1 MLKFL
6 YLRLKS
12 FKKNSVHNKR
22 TLANQLFYMQ
32 KKLKLWD
39 ATMLVM
45 GSMIGSGIFIVSSDM
60 MRNLGSGYWLIA
72 VWVITG
78 IMTVAAAISY
88 GELSAM
94 FPKAGGQYTYITEI
108 FGKMTGFLYGWGL
121 FAVIQTGTIA
131 AVAMAFGKFTAY
143 LIPALNNSDPIFQSG
158 TFRITWV
165 QILAIVI
172 ILLLTFINTRGVKN
186 GKLLQNV
193 FTTSKILA
201 LLGIIFFGFLLI
213 RDSQWTQNMSFGWSG
228 FQNFGREVGND
239 LLSTGWQP
247 ISGVTLLGGIAA
259 AMVGS
264 VFSSVAWENVTFVSG
279 EIENPKKN
287 VVKSM
292 VLGTCV
298 VMVLYLL
305 VNFVYLNALG
315 RDEIAFAD
323 KNRPAVAASEVIFGN
338 LGTVIMAILVMVS
351 TFGCINGLVL
361 AGARVFQTMA
371 KDGLFFRAA
380 TENNRFDVPAK
391 SLWMQGIWASALAL
405 SGQYGDLLDMISF
418 VIVLFYMITV
428 FGVIYLRIK
437 RPDLERPY
445 KTWLYPVTPILYL
458 LIGTAFCVLLIW
470 FKPQYTWPGF
480 ILILLG
486 LPVYWF
492 INRGKSV

>member
-1 MLKFL
+1 
-6 YLRLKS
+6 
-12 FKKNSVHNKR
+12 
-22 TLANQLFYMQ
+22 MQ

-72 VWVITG
+72 VWIITG

-88 GELSAM
+88 GELSSM

-108 FGKMTGFLYGWGL
+108 FGKMPGFLYGWGL
-121 FAVIQTGTIA
+121 FTVIQTGTIA

-143 LIPALNNSDPIFQSG
+143 LIPWLNDSHPIFQNG
-158 TFRITWV
+158 GFKITWV
-165 QILAIVI
+165 QILAIVVI
-172 ILLLTFINTRGVKN
+172 IFLTFVNTKGLKN
-186 GKLLQNV
+186 GKILQDV
-193 FTTSKILA
+193 FTSSKILA
-201 LLGIIFFGFLLI
+201 LLGIIIFGFLLI
-213 RDSQWTQNMSFGWSG
+213 KDSQWAQNMSFGWSG

-239 LLSTGWQP
+239 LLPTDWKP

-259 AMVGS
+259 ALVGS
-264 VFSSVAWENVTFVSG
+264 IFSSVAWENVTFMSG

-292 VLGTCV
+292 VFGTV
-298 VMVLYLL
+298 IVMLLYLL
-305 VNFVYLNALG
+305 VNFVYLNALD
-315 RDEIAFAD
+315 RDGIAFAD
-323 KNRPAVAASEVIFGN
+323 KNRPAVAASEVIFGS
-338 LGTVIMAILVMVS
+338 LGTMIMAILVMIS

-361 AGARVFQTMA
+361 AGARVYQSMA
-371 KDGLFFRAA
+371 KDGLFFKSAI
-380 TENNRFDVPAK
+380 ENNEHNVPGK
-391 SLWMQGIWASALAL
+391 SLWMQGIWASVLAL

-437 RPDLERPY
+437 KPNLERPY
-445 KTWLYPVTPILYL
+445 KTWLYPITPIIYL
-458 LIGTAFCVLLIW
+458 IIGTAFCVLLIW

-486 LPVYWF
+486 LPVYFF
-492 INRGKSV
+492 INRKKAN